1 MKSSSRSGFSLIEVA
16 VATLALGS
24 IGYVLSFALKAAADS
39 QREITMRA
47 SEHRVVRQASRAL
60 LDELSM
66 AGEDTIAFTQGV
78 QSVVDTETNLR
89 FQQRIEDGATA
100 TFGLM
105 HLGVPR
111 TGWSVVY
118 AIEEPASASDTRRLV
133 RRVEDDAGVVQ
144 ASQIVARGLCAD
156 DADPPGFRVIKAGD
170 LWEITLSTEGIGN
183 RDGIEEVFHVRARN

>member
-1 MKSSSRSGFSLIEVA
+1 MKSSSRSGFSLVEVA

-39 QREITMRA
+39 QREITLRA

-66 AGEDTIAFTQGV
+66 AGEDTIAFTQAI
-78 QSVVDTETNLR
+78 DTETNLR

-111 TGWSVVY
+111 TGWRVVY
-118 AIEEPASASDTRRLV
+118 AIEEPASEADMRRLV

-144 ASQIVARGLCAD
+144 ASQIVARGLRAD
-156 DADPPGFRVIKAGD
+156 DADPPGFRVVKAGD

-183 RDGIEEVFHVRARN
+183 RDGIEEAFHVRARN